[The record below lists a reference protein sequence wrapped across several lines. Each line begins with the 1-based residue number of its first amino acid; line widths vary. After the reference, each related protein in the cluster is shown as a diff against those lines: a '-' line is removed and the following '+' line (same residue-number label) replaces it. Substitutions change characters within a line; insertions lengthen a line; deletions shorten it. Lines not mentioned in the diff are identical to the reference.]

1 MQTEEIVN
9 GVAHPVTRPG
19 LKAFIPARR
28 LRRLAGFPES
38 RLNASP
44 PTAQQVLRNA
54 WRPERTRRSA
64 QARLPARS
72 LAAIQAVKAA
82 KDKTEVPHKGDIP

>member
-1 MQTEEIVN
+1 MQAVEIVN

-19 LKAFIPARR
+19 LKAFILARR

-38 RLNASP
+38 RLNATPS
-44 PTAQQVLRNA
+44 TAQRVLRYA

-64 QARLPARS
+64 QARLPVRS
-72 LAAIQAVKAA
+72 LAALQAEKTA
-82 KDKTEVPHKGDIP
+82 KDKTEGPLKGDIP

>member
-1 MQTEEIVN
+1 MQAEEIIN

-19 LKAFIPARR
+19 LKAFILARR
-28 LRRLAGFPES
+28 LRSLAGFPES

-44 PTAQQVLRNA
+44 STAQRVLWNA
-54 WRPERTRRSA
+54 WQLERTRRSA
-64 QARLPARS
+64 QARLPARL

-82 KDKTEVPHKGDIP
+82 KYKIEVPHKGDIP

>member
-1 MQTEEIVN
+1 MQAVEIVN

-19 LKAFIPARR
+19 LKAFILARR

-44 PTAQQVLRNA
+44 STAQRVLRYA
-54 WRPERTRRSA
+54 WQPERTRRSA

>member
-1 MQTEEIVN
+1 VQAVEIIN

-19 LKAFIPARR
+19 LKAFILARR
-28 LRRLAGFPES
+28 LRRLACFPES
-38 RLNASP
+38 RLNATPSS
-44 PTAQQVLRNA
+44 AQRVLCNA
-54 WRPERTRRSA
+54 WRPERTRCNV

-72 LAAIQAVKAA
+72 LAALQAEKTA